1 MLWIYCLFILFI
13 ILYFYSSFYRE
24 KLTNMNN
31 TQIVLLG
38 DSILENS
45 SYASPSILEILQNT
59 SHSVLCLAQDN
70 ATIEST
76 YLQLYDLPS
85 TLNNKNT
92 FIFVSVG
99 GNDILN
105 KYVYKDIQSDKHKN
119 IDNIFQDY
127 KSLILSL
134 KKQMNLTN
142 IVLLNIY
149 YPHSSHYKSYYSL
162 IKEWNELLKD
172 FCLKNGFKLLNI
184 AEIMTMEE
192 DFSFD
197 IEPSSIGSQK
207 ISKDILKSLQ

>member
-1 MLWIYCLFILFI
+1 
-13 ILYFYSSFYRE
+13 
-24 KLTNMNN
+24 MNN

-149 YPHSSHYKSYYSL
+149 YPHSSYYKSYYSL

-172 FCLKNGFKLLNI
+172 FCSKNGFKLLNI
-184 AEIMTMEE
+184 AEIMTKEE

-207 ISKDILKSLQ
+207 ISKDILKSL

>member
-99 GNDILN
+99 GNDILK

-127 KSLILSL
+127 KSMILSL
-134 KKQMNLTN
+134 KKQMDLTN

-172 FCLKNGFKLLNI
+172 FCSKNGFKLLNI

-207 ISKDILKSLQ
+207 ISKDIIKSL

>member
-149 YPHSSHYKSYYSL
+149 YPHSSYYKSYYSL

-172 FCLKNGFKLLNI
+172 FCSKNGFKLLNI
-184 AEIMTMEE
+184 AEIMTKEE

-207 ISKDILKSLQ
+207 ISKDILKSL

>member
-24 KLTNMNN
+24 KLTNMNI

-76 YLQLYDLPS
+76 YLQLYDLP
-85 TLNNKNT
+85 TNLNNRNT

-99 GNDILN
+99 GNDILK

-119 IDNIFQDY
+119 IDNIFHDY

-134 KKQMNLTN
+134 KKQMDLTN

-162 IKEWNELLKD
+162 IKEWNELLKE
-172 FCLKNGFKLLNI
+172 FCSKNGFKLLNI

-207 ISKDILKSLQ
+207 ISKDILKSL

>member
-134 KKQMNLTN
+134 KKQMDLTN

-172 FCLKNGFKLLNI
+172 FCSKNGFKLLNI
-184 AEIMTMEE
+184 AEIMTKEE

-207 ISKDILKSLQ
+207 ISKDILKSL